1 MTLRLVEPDVQDS
14 LHLQQVA
21 LLQGR
26 KGRSLGA
33 MTMSDDDTKKK
44 SGQRYKMTGTD
55 DEFTMFGDRCFQ
67 RSKNWSPV
75 SRAKV

>member
-14 LHLQQVA
+14 LHLQQVG

-33 MTMSDDDTKKK
+33 MTMSDDDTKKEI
-44 SGQRYKMTGTD
+44 GT
-55 DEFTMFGDRCFQ
+55 
-67 RSKNWSPV
+67 
-75 SRAKV
+75 KV